1 MQDRLRQILEEQM
14 PYIGQGYGTRQGART
29 RKREIEEE
37 FGGRGPSKKSKVAAK
52 KNPWILFLK
61 YLRDNCNI
69 PYNEA
74 MVDPYIREVYEK
86 NYGAYGSGALVGG
99 EDDMMGGVETCWNK
113 FRHKNAGK
121 VFLEQG
127 NRNMKKHYANYL
139 KKTGCKVGAKRK
151 VPAKRKVAAKS
162 KTAKRRTVAKK
173 KKVIQ
178 SRYSS
183 QAAARRALLKCIGR
197 GM

>member
-1 MQDRLRQILEEQM
+1 MQDRLRQILEEQL

-29 RKREIEEE
+29 RQREIEEE
-37 FGGRGPSKKSKVAAK
+37 FGGRGPSKASKVAAK
-52 KNPWILFLK
+52 RNPWILFLK
-61 YLRDNCNI
+61 YLRDHCNI

-99 EDDMMGGVETCWNK
+99 EDDDMMGGVATCWTK
-113 FRHKNAGK
+113 FRHAKAGNSYLQK
-121 VFLEQG
+121 G
-127 NRNMKKHYANYL
+127 KKAAMDRAYAQY
-139 KKTGCKVGAKRK
+139 KKTNCKVGAKRRVATK
-151 VPAKRKVAAKS
+151 RRVVAKRKTAKRKVAP
-162 KTAKRRTVAKK
+162 
-173 KKVIQ
+173 

-183 QAAARRALLKCIGR
+183 QAAARKALLKCIGR